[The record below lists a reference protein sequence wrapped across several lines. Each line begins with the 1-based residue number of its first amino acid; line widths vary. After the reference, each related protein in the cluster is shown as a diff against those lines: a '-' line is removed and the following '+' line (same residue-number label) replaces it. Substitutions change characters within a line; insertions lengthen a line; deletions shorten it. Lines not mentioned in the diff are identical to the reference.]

1 MHNPHIAQTCTPN
14 RNYNQDCFTWKIS
27 LKEMMQLINGTQGGR
42 AGEFKRNADPNELS
56 KTKGSIPARLLSVSV
71 QIWLHIRS
79 TVLITGDNE
88 INLCMP

>member
-1 MHNPHIAQTCTPN
+1 
-14 RNYNQDCFTWKIS
+14 
-27 LKEMMQLINGTQGGR
+27 MQSINGTQGG
-42 AGEFKRNADPNELS
+42 GQGTSKKNANPNELS

-79 TVLITGDNE
+79 TVLTTADNE

>member
-1 MHNPHIAQTCTPN
+1 
-14 RNYNQDCFTWKIS
+14 
-27 LKEMMQLINGTQGGR
+27 MQLINGTQGGR

>member
-1 MHNPHIAQTCTPN
+1 
-14 RNYNQDCFTWKIS
+14 
-27 LKEMMQLINGTQGGR
+27 MQSINGTQGGGE
-42 AGEFKRNADPNELS
+42 GEFKTNANPNELL

-79 TVLITGDNE
+79 TVLITADNE

>member
-1 MHNPHIAQTCTPN
+1 MENIFKGNDAI
-14 RNYNQDCFTWKIS
+14 NQWHSRWRTGD
-27 LKEMMQLINGTQGGR
+27 
-42 AGEFKRNADPNELS
+42 FKRNANPNELS

-79 TVLITGDNE
+79 TVLTTADNE